1 MIAYP
6 QDRLYQEMAYIA
18 YHFHWSGAEI
28 LQMEHRERQRW
39 VDEIA
44 AINANL
50 NAMAEEGDAA
60 LSG

>member
-18 YHFHWSGAEI
+18 YHFHWPSEEI
-28 LQMEHRERQRW
+28 LQMEHSERQRW

-44 AINANL
+44 SINTTL

-60 LSG
+60 ATH